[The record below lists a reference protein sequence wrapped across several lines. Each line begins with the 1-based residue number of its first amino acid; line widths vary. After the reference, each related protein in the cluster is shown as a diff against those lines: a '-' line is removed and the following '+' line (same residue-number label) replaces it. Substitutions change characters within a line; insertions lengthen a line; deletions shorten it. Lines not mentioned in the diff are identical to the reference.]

1 MMPPRHA
8 QALVDRRRDLNMT
21 QDNLAAFIAKREP
34 CRAGRVSQ
42 RTISNLET
50 GELNP
55 LDLSVRRF
63 DNYLAA
69 LRWTLADFREFTGL
83 QVRIDCG

>member
-1 MMPPRHA
+1 MTPRHA
-8 QALVDRRRDLNMT
+8 QALSERRRDLNMT
-21 QDNLAAFIAKREP
+21 QDELAAFIAKRES
-34 CRAGRVSQ
+34 CQAGRVSQ
-42 RTISNLET
+42 RTISNLEA
-50 GELNP
+50 GDVHP

-83 QVRIDCG
+83 TVRIDCG

>member
-1 MMPPRHA
+1 MLPRHA
-8 QALVDRRRDLNMT
+8 QALAERRRDLGMT
-21 QDNLAAFIAKREP
+21 QDQLAAFIAKREP
-34 CRAGRVSQ
+34 CLAGRVSQ

-50 GELNP
+50 GDVHP

-69 LRWTLADFREFTGL
+69 LRWTLVDFREFTGL
-83 QVRIDCG
+83 TVRIECG